1 MGYDLH
7 AKVWQSFSTTPSVL
21 CVFASSFMLSLVGL
35 YVMRVCDDVFMFSF
49 VLF

>member
-7 AKVWQSFSTTPSVL
+7 AKVWQSFYTTPSVL

-35 YVMRVCDDVFMFSF
+35 YVMGVCDDVFMFSF